1 MRVKLSDV
9 CVEGGIQ
16 TGPFGAQ
23 LHQSDYSEWGTPVC
37 MPVNLVDGSISENGI
52 ARVSEEHVER
62 LSRYKV
68 KRGDLLYARRGD
80 VGRGSLVGVHED
92 GWLCGTGCL
101 KVTPDPSKIDSRYL
115 FYLTSLPETI
125 GWLVNH
131 AKGTTMLNL
140 NTGILSSLPLE
151 IEDSLEKQHRIADV
165 LSAYDELIE
174 NNRRQIKL
182 LEEAAQRL
190 YKEWFVDLKFPG
202 HETTPIVDGL
212 PEGWRRSGLLKLA
225 DYVRGKSYTT
235 NDLVDS
241 GKMRLANLNNVAAY
255 GGWSFGAEKPYAGA
269 FKQEQI
275 INCGDVVMAVTDMTK
290 ERRLVGHV
298 ARVPMQADGFL
309 ISMDLL
315 KLVPRSTESDY
326 LYAALR
332 FSGVAEMVAML
343 ANGTNVLHLRPDALS
358 RVELAQPPRELQERF
373 SAAVRPL
380 FESCECL
387 ERQISAA
394 REARDRLLPKL
405 MSGVVEV

>member
-1 MRVKLSDV
+1 MKVKLSDV

-23 LHQSDYSEWGTPVC
+23 LHQSDYSEQGTPVC

-68 KRGDLLYARRGD
+68 KPGDLLYARRGD
-80 VGRGSLVGVHED
+80 VGRGSLVSAHED

-101 KVTPDPSKIDSRYL
+101 KVTPDQTKIDSRYL

-140 NTGILSSLPLE
+140 NTEILSSLPLE
-151 IEDSLEKQHRIADV
+151 IEENFEAQRRIADV

-190 YKEWFVDLKFPG
+190 YKEWFIDLNFPG
-202 HETTPIVDGL
+202 HETTPIHNGL
-212 PEGWRRSGLLKLA
+212 PEGWKRATLGDIADINANSASRPQLPEQI
-225 DYVRGKSYTT
+225 DYV
-235 NDLVDS
+235 DLSSVSNGYVNSTAKFNRDNAP
-241 GKMRLANLNNVAAY
+241 GRARRLAKDGSIAWGMVRPAQRSYALVRHPSTETVLSTGFSIIDAVDVPFSFLFGELSRDAFVAY
-255 GGWSFGAEKPYAGA
+255 
-269 FKQEQI
+269 
-275 INCGDVVMAVTDMTK
+275 
-290 ERRLVGHV
+290 LVGLTNGSTYPAVKPEHFSQYSLIV
-298 ARVPMQADGFL
+298 PSGELLASYDSLARPMLD
-309 ISMDLL
+309 SC
-315 KLVPRSTESDY
+315 
-326 LYAALR
+326 YA
-332 FSGVAEMVAML
+332 
-343 ANGTNVLHLRPDALS
+343 
-358 RVELAQPPRELQERF
+358 LQ
-373 SAAVRPL
+373 
-380 FESCECL
+380 
-387 ERQISAA
+387 RQVTLA

-405 MSGVVEV
+405 MSGEIEV

>member
-1 MRVKLSDV
+1 MKVKLSDV
-9 CVEGGIQ
+9 CSSIYDGDHNAPPKAAAGVPFVTISNFDPNDGEIDFSDTSFVPVEYYESLKPERRPRKDDVLYSVVGTFGI
-16 TGPFGAQ
+16 P
-23 LHQSDYSEWGTPVC
+23 
-37 MPVNLVDGSISENGI
+37 
-52 ARVSEEHVER
+52 
-62 LSRYKV
+62 
-68 KRGDLLYARRGD
+68 
-80 VGRGSLVGVHED
+80 SLVKDNSEFVFQRHVAILRPNE
-92 GWLCGTGCL
+92 LI
-101 KVTPDPSKIDSRYL
+101 DPRYL
-115 FYLTSLPETI
+115 YYVMKNRDFYHWADSVAIGAAQRTVTLGQLRTKEIELPERE
-125 GWLVNH
+125 V
-131 AKGTTMLNL
+131 
-140 NTGILSSLPLE
+140 
-151 IEDSLEKQHRIADV
+151 QVRIADV

-202 HETTPIVDGL
+202 HENTSIQNGL
-212 PEGWRRSGLLKLA
+212 PEGWRRSGLLELA

-275 INCGDVVMAVTDMTK
+275 VNCGDVVMAVTDMTK

-358 RVELAQPPRELQERF
+358 RVELTQPPRELQERF

-380 FESCECL
+380 FESGECL

-405 MSGVVEV
+405 ISGEIEV

>member
-1 MRVKLSDV
+1 MSWQESPLGVIADTQLGKMLDAKKNEGEYHPYLGNDNVQWDGINLSEVKEMRFKD
-9 CVEGGIQ
+9 
-16 TGPFGAQ
+16 
-23 LHQSDYSEWGTPVC
+23 SELLKFALKP
-37 MPVNLVDGSISENGI
+37 
-52 ARVSEEHVER
+52 
-62 LSRYKV
+62 
-68 KRGDLLYARRGD
+68 GDLLVCEGGD
-80 VGRGSLVGVHED
+80 PGRCAIWNSEEEMYYQKALHRVRAHED
-92 GWLCGTGCL
+92 VLDNRFLYYFLVHIGSTQEIRQYYTGGATIKHL
-101 KVTPDPSKIDSRYL
+101 PAAALNRVKVRYPDLATQR
-115 FYLTSLPETI
+115 
-125 GWLVNH
+125 
-131 AKGTTMLNL
+131 
-140 NTGILSSLPLE
+140 
-151 IEDSLEKQHRIADV
+151 RIADA

-202 HETTPIVDGL
+202 HETNSIHNGL
-212 PEGWRRSGLLKLA
+212 PEGWRRSGLLELA

-275 INCGDVVMAVTDMTK
+275 VSCGDVVMAVTDMTK

-358 RVELAQPPRELQERF
+358 RVELTQPPRELQERF
-373 SAAVRPL
+373 SAVVRPL
-380 FESCECL
+380 FESGECL

-405 MSGVVEV
+405 MSGEIEV